1 MYSKETKMNLL
12 KEAEIEIVT
21 TYLSTILGIGFN

>member
-21 TYLSTILGIGFN
+21 TYLSAILGIGFN